1 MTGAGSAVSEET
13 EAWKAEATQ
22 SRVASALGKGTG
34 LTRHEGVSIRFLLDM
49 FHSIKNALG
58 NKLVAADA
66 GGCGLA
72 LNLQEQFG

>member
-1 MTGAGSAVSEET
+1 
-13 EAWKAEATQ
+13 
-22 SRVASALGKGTG
+22 
-34 LTRHEGVSIRFLLDM
+34 M